1 MSAKLSMTKLLSTV
15 FHFSSDNNLLQ
26 KCPCCLFLTRVDS
39 LYIKY
44 FLQSEK
50 NAEET
55 GNAQKCTYAE
65 VTRTA
70 RNPTRRLSKNNNADN
85 KHKQNLHEKLRST
98 SPTNWFRRQGNNLN
112 KKLSNS
118 NTTNNY
124 TQQQDKW
131 TPRRN

>member
-1 MSAKLSMTKLLSTV
+1 MSAKLSMTKLVSTV

-70 RNPTRRLSKNNNADN
+70 RNPTRK
-85 KHKQNLHEKLRST
+85 KQQCRQQTQTK
-98 SPTNWFRRQGNNLN
+98 PTWKTTLN
-112 KKLSNS
+112 KSNKLI
-118 NTTNNY
+118 
-124 TQQQDKW
+124 
-131 TPRRN
+131 